1 MEIPLSASKYKF
13 VNEDP
18 KITWKKGVILLEYQL
33 RN

>member
-13 VNEDP
+13 VNEGP